1 MKNRLL
7 GFVVRQAHHPE
18 QSRRAA
24 LGFLLIAFVLAFA
37 PVVRAQG
44 VDDKIQAL
52 ENELGRLKS
61 EQMELKKEAVAA
73 AAAMP
78 DFSWRP
84 RSGVTIAAA
93 DRSWSIT
100 TFLQGQFH
108 MYNYPNA
115 DDRGGFSTGDIHTRR
130 FRPGWTLCVMNCL
143 YEWHQTWDID
153 TGNIGNNQNM
163 GLYMRFSKINPWL
176 PDILVADEESL
187 IAHTYV
193 NRSSTSSA
201 RIELANNLLTDSNT
215 DTESRRHI
223 GLGWQNKPL
232 LFAPGT
238 GDLVLEYRVGG
249 GMTENVV
256 TDTDRKQ
263 FVGTIG
269 GSPFS
274 RSKNPY
280 IERLRLGMTAAISP
294 LDSRSAVQGRSMR
307 IRTDERQNRLSLLNA
322 NGIGDGTSHNLMG
335 GIEWGYGPYTAIVE
349 WGVSKYHSGKAG
361 GTLQGGFM
369 NAHGGRF
376 SIAHDVFLWSPKGLF
391 TGGAYQP
398 GTVQFGWQ
406 FARAAANCG
415 GSGITARDCDPSNA
429 DFNNI
434 RLLKREL
441 DIWYYWNTFSR
452 IGLFWN
458 WWDADNMPRNLQA
471 DLNCSSNTQVATGL
485 TAGKGCDWHSV
496 NLALQVYF

>member
-1 MKNRLL
+1 MKNRLV
-7 GFVVRQAHHPE
+7 GF
-18 QSRRAA
+18 AA

-78 DFSWRP
+78 SFSYRP

-93 DRSWSIT
+93 DRSWSMT
-100 TFLQGQFH
+100 TFLQGHFI
-108 MYNYPNA
+108 MYNFPDA
-115 DDRGGFSTGDIHTRR
+115 DDRGGLSTGDLFARR

-187 IAHTYV
+187 ISHTYV
-193 NRSSTSSA
+193 SRSSTSSA
-201 RIELANNLLTDSNT
+201 QVELASNMLADSMV
-215 DTESRRHI
+215 DQVSRRHI

-238 GDLVLEYRVGG
+238 GDLVLEYRVGA

-263 FVGTIG
+263 FVGIIG
-269 GSPFS
+269 ANPFS
-274 RSKNPY
+274 RSKNPWLQG
-280 IERLRLGMTAAISP
+280 IKLGMSASISSI
-294 LDSRSAVQGRSMR
+294 DSRSGVQGDRLR
-307 IRTDERQNRLSLLNA
+307 VRTDERNGRLTLLDA
-322 NGIGDGTSHNLMG
+322 NNIGDGLTHALQG
-335 GIEWGYGPYTAIVE
+335 GIEWRYAFYTARVE
-349 WGVSKYHSGKAG
+349 LGLSKYHSGRVNNP
-361 GTLQGGFM
+361 GTVNPALSGSSGFKNVQGGYWRIGNEF
-369 NAHGGRF
+369 
-376 SIAHDVFLWSPKGLF
+376 FLWSPKGPL

-398 GTVQFGWQ
+398 GTIQFGWG
-406 FARAAANCG
+406 FERANAHCG
-415 GSGITARDCDPSNA
+415 GSQLTAQDCDPSNA
-429 DFNNI
+429 DYNNI

-441 DIWYYWNTFSR
+441 DLWYYWNTFSR
-452 IGLFWN
+452 IGFYWN
-458 WWDADNMPRNLQA
+458 WWDADNTPRNLQA
-471 DLNCSSNTQVATGL
+471 NLNCASNTQVATGL

-496 NLALQVYF
+496 NLGLQVYF